1 VPRRRWS
8 IGSKE
13 CIITTNP
20 LKVPPTRVASEQDTD
35 ELARVARVPRPRSR
49 SSRIDSWAMPVIRIL
64 PYLLAA
70 LVVIVPLVLASAG
83 DSLLA
88 SYEGIREA
96 FGRGKVINGV
106 AGLLQ
111 ILLFAIA
118 VAGLAL
124 TFALVGR
131 RLGAIVWRWSEGK
144 PILRAG
150 LSSVRFGLAIVAVAT
165 VGVALFTWL
174 PSGDRATADGGTLK
188 EAMERAGNQVAA
200 LLGAE
205 SDTASAEEAGSE
217 ASEPT
222 GFSGILDSLL
232 PGGGREEERSD
243 ASESSKSSQG
253 SSSERANPTEQ
264 DSQETA
270 SSPEQRTNEPSPEP
284 DPVALAPRESVPTLV
299 EAPPV
304 ILEEPTSPPTAPP
317 IPPIEEPAT
326 QEEPVAEEPP
336 VAYEPPPLVEEPP
349 TAEEPAPP
357 GPPTEVVT
365 PATPLGTPKASPI
378 NCTTSPGEAPGTTS
392 TRCTT

>member
-1 VPRRRWS
+1 
-8 IGSKE
+8 
-13 CIITTNP
+13 
-20 LKVPPTRVASEQDTD
+20 
-35 ELARVARVPRPRSR
+35 
-49 SSRIDSWAMPVIRIL
+49 MPVIRIL

-205 SDTASAEEAGSE
+205 NDTASAEEADSE

-270 SSPEQRTNEPSPEP
+270 SSPEQRTNEPSSEP

-317 IPPIEEPAT
+317 IEEPAT
-326 QEEPVAEEPP
+326 QEEPFAEEPP

-357 GPPTEVVT
+357 GPPPTASVPSETPPTTPPGTPTQEVT

-378 NCTTSPGEAPGTTS
+378 NCTTSPGEEPGTTS
-392 TRCTT
+392 THCTT